1 MIYFMRYVHSKSI
14 KMLSVHYPELM
25 GKIKESKGKK
35 YLMVDDYMLD
45 KVLDK
50 IKEIIGIDEFGD
62 TKILIYTCELPA
74 DITLKILVMLMT
86 CIIKVSDKFYPQLYL
101 EEVLFLK

>member
-1 MIYFMRYVHSKSI
+1 
-14 KMLSVHYPELM
+14 MLSVHYPELM